1 MMTPFVPLTQP
12 EISAW
17 FPSSERPRIRYVDH
31 VPFSLERTRRD
42 IVISLGGLREPTLT
56 MADGRW
62 WRLMG
67 RPDLRPVDA
76 WITRELETLE
86 VTR

>member
-1 MMTPFVPLTQP
+1 MTPFIRLTKP
-12 EISAW
+12 EISTW
-17 FPSSERPRIRYVDH
+17 FPSSERRIIPFVGH
-31 VPFSLERTRRD
+31 LPFSLERTRRD
-42 IVISLGGLREPTLT
+42 IAISIVTRRVPEIT